1 MCKAFYEAGASVAV
15 AARRPD
21 VNEES
26 VAEIKAVCPAL
37 PGQQVIPVTLDVTDA
52 ANVEAAYNEV
62 ISSFGKLD
70 ILVNNAGRSAGGD
83 FETHT
88 DEDWQADL
96 DVKLFAM
103 IRLTRLAFP
112 AMKEAGWGRVIT
124 VLNTGAKNPAA
135 GSSPTS
141 VSRAAQMAL
150 TKVLANEGG
159 PHNVNVS
166 CLMTG
171 LLWTDQINGGK
182 REPGGEFEQASA
194 RRIPLGRLG
203 DPEEFAAMAVFLASE
218 RSSYITGAH

>member
-1 MCKAFYEAGASVAV
+1 
-15 AARRPD
+15 
-21 VNEES
+21 
-26 VAEIKAVCPAL
+26 
-37 PGQQVIPVTLDVTDA
+37 
-52 ANVEAAYNEV
+52 
-62 ISSFGKLD
+62 
-70 ILVNNAGRSAGGD
+70 
-83 FETHT
+83 
-88 DEDWQADL
+88 
-96 DVKLFAM
+96 M